1 MTAASILKAFARNG
15 SSWHV
20 RRSVRGK
27 PMSCEFE
34 GTARWTPQTETI
46 FEYFEDGVV
55 QLHGVGGLATT
66 TATMNA
72 TRKYF
77 YTTTQMNECGQ
88 VIDQPS
94 SSSSSMLYI
103 YFEDWKPFL
112 TLPLVKKGN
121 DDEKDGVFTTRNT
134 TTTSVLCKGSDTHL
148 CGNDVYRADVQCT
161 LIESHQSAEDI
172 TVESI
177 AITYHV
183 S

>member
-55 QLHGVGGLATT
+55 QLHGMGGPTATT

-88 VIDQPS
+88 IIES
-94 SSSSSMLYI
+94 SSSASSSTTSSSMLYI

-121 DDEKDGVFTTRNT
+121 DEKDGVLTTRNA
-134 TTTSVLCKGSDTHL
+134 TTSVLCKGSDTHL
-148 CGNDVYRADVQCT
+148 CGNDVYQADVQCT
-161 LIESHQSAEDI
+161 L
-172 TVESI
+172 
-177 AITYHV
+177 
-183 S
+183 